1 MRTIFLA
8 VTGLSIAVTACSD
21 GGTSVVV
28 VQKTPVASVVISLP
42 TSALMVGQTAHGTAT
57 ARDASGVALSD
68 RPIAWRSSN
77 AGIATVDGTG
87 TIAGVAPGNAT
98 ISAESEGVSS
108 AASLTVMDAPPA
120 AVASVSV
127 ALAASSVIPG
137 QTTQAT
143 ATLRDASNNPL
154 SGRAVTWTS
163 SNNAVATVNGSGV
176 VTAVAEGT
184 AQITAT
190 SESKS
195 GSATLTVTAAPPVAV
210 ASVSVSLASSSLNP
224 GQTTQATATTRDAS
238 NNVLT
243 GRSISWSS
251 SNNGVATVSAS
262 GLVTAVAA
270 GTAQIIA
277 TSETKTGNATLT
289 VAAPPPAPVASV
301 SVTLAASS
309 RNPGQTTQATA
320 TLRDA
325 NNNILTGRTIVWS
338 SSDNGVATVSTS
350 GLVTAI
356 AVGTATIMASCEGQS
371 GTSTITVT
379 NPAPAPVAT
388 VTVSL
393 GSSTLVP
400 GATTQATA
408 TTRDAN
414 NNVLTGR
421 SISWSTS
428 DNTLATVSQTGLVTA
443 VAVGNV
449 DIRATSEG
457 QTGSAAVGIE
467 LAVPPPSGSNEPSGM
482 STITNRAFNAIDED
496 PIWEDYN
503 SPHIAQDATAPVSAP
518 NIWRATY
525 PAGFVAGTSPDAA
538 WLYIPRHRT
547 VYVSVWFRYSS
558 NWVGHETGVN
568 KQFYVWTNGN
578 APSVVFYADGAGN
591 NPLVPSVTIQDCI
604 VPRSDELHRSPN
616 LVPSARIIRG
626 RWHHLEAVLVGNT
639 SGNANGSL
647 DWYLDGVHI
656 GSYSGIQYISG
667 NALWGD
673 VNVAP
678 VWGGIGG
685 PNVPATQ
692 TWDIDQFYMSGKN

>member
-8 VTGLSIAVTACSD
+8 VTGLSFAVTACTDS
-21 GGTSVVV
+21 GTSVEV

-42 TSALMVGQTAHGTAT
+42 TSALMVGQTAHGTAV
-57 ARDASGVALSD
+57 ARDATGITLAD
-68 RPIAWRSSN
+68 RPISWRSSN
-77 AGIATVDGTG
+77 TGIATVDASG
-87 TIAGVAPGNAT
+87 TIAGVTAGNAS

-108 AASLTVMDAPPA
+108 AANLTVMEAPPA
-120 AVASVSV
+120 PVASVSV
-127 ALAASSVIPG
+127 ALGASSLNPG

-143 ATLRDASNNPL
+143 ATLRDASNNTL
-154 SGRAVTWTS
+154 SGRSVAWSS

-176 VTAVAEGT
+176 VTAVAEGS
-184 AQITAT
+184 AQIVAT
-190 SESKS
+190 SEGQN
-195 GSATLTVTAAPPVAV
+195 GSATIAITAAPAVPV
-210 ASVSVSLASSSLNP
+210 ASVSVALASSSLNP
-224 GQTTQATATTRDAS
+224 GQTTQATATVRDAN

-243 GRSISWSS
+243 GRSINWSS
-251 SNNGVATVSAS
+251 SNQAIATVSAS

-270 GTAQIIA
+270 GTAQITA
-277 TSETKTGNATLT
+277 TSETKSGSATLT
-289 VAAPPPAPVASV
+289 VAAPAPVPVASV
-301 SVTLAASS
+301 SVSLAASS

-325 NNNILTGRTIVWS
+325 NNNVLTGRTIVWT
-338 SSDNGVATVSTS
+338 SDNPGVATVSAS

-371 GTSTITVT
+371 GTGTLTVT
-379 NPAPAPVAT
+379 AAAPVPVAS
-388 VTVSL
+388 VSVSL
-393 GSSTLVP
+393 SNSTLIP
-400 GATTQATA
+400 GTTTQATA

-421 SISWSTS
+421 AIVWTS
-428 DNTLATVSQTGLVTA
+428 SNALATVSPTGLVTA
-443 VAVGNV
+443 IAIGSV
-449 DIRATSEG
+449 DITATSEG
-457 QTGSAAVGIE
+457 QAGSATLTVQAVT
-467 LAVPPPSGSNEPSGM
+467 PPPTGSNEPSGM
-482 STITNRAFNAIDED
+482 TRITDRAFNAIDED

-503 SPHIAQDATAPVSAP
+503 TPHIALDATAPVSAP
-518 NIWRATY
+518 NVWRATY
-525 PAGFVAGTSPDAA
+525 PAGFVAGSSPDAA

-547 VYVSVWFRYSS
+547 VYVSVWYKYSS
-558 NWVGHETGVN
+558 NWTGHETGVN
-568 KQFYVWTNGN
+568 KQFYIWTNGN
-578 APSVVFYADGAGN
+578 APSVVFYADGSGN

-604 VPRSDELHRSPN
+604 VPLNDELHRSPN

-626 RWHHLEAVLVGNT
+626 QWHHLEAVLVGNT
-639 SGNANGSL
+639 SGSANGSL

-656 GSYSGIQYISG
+656 GSYSGIQYIQG

-685 PNVPATQ
+685 PDVPSTQ